1 MRPCLE
7 LSGDLA
13 QVLDEIGNHDVLQLL
28 VEGGPS
34 TASSFLDAGLVNHIV
49 WYQSASFAGGTAT
62 LGALRSL
69 STPTIAAL
77 RRGRIVGVTRV
88 GEDIRIDVEV

>member
-1 MRPCLE
+1 
-7 LSGDLA
+7 
-13 QVLDEIGNHDVLQLL
+13 
-28 VEGGPS
+28 
-34 TASSFLDAGLVNHIV
+34 VNHIV

-62 LGALRSL
+62 LGALRGL

-77 RRGRIVGVTRV
+77 RRGRIVGLRRV